1 MKTVE
6 TVFHQMID
14 TKTVMPDLRDT
25 LREIDPNFKEAE
37 CRYLEAAAEL
47 ERTLGDG
54 ISPSVGEY
62 LAAREN
68 ALAMELIYIGWQGFQ
83 LSLDIFKD
91 PVNALLLKED
101 YEDLHCEH
109 RLGTLPATKKAWE
122 VQVAF
127 HAAVKDMPENTK
139 HLAEDVD
146 EFYSY
151 LETVGYKVAHYFGF
165 RLADRFLSCVEPG
178 YTGDHISALRYLGD
192 LKDYLQIDL
201 DRVG

>member
-1 MKTVE
+1 
-6 TVFHQMID
+6 MID
-14 TKTVMPDLRDT
+14 TKNIMPDLLDT

-47 ERTLGDG
+47 ERALGDG
-54 ISPSVGEY
+54 IFPSVSEY

-68 ALAMELIYIGWQGFQ
+68 ALAMEFIYIGWQGFQ
-83 LSLDIFKD
+83 LNLDIFKD
-91 PVNALLLKED
+91 PVNALRLKGD
-101 YEDLHCEH
+101 YEDLHCEQQ
-109 RLGTLPATKKAWE
+109 LGTLPATKKAWA

-127 HAAVKDMPENTK
+127 HAAVKDMPEKTK
-139 HLAEDVD
+139 AQAEDVD

-178 YTGDHISALRYLGD
+178 YTGDHINALRYSGD
-192 LKDYLQIDL
+192 LKEYLQIDL
-201 DRVG
+201 DRIG